1 MKNFKDW
8 ADLLSK
14 WVTIIGAIA
23 AGLFAVAQYLE
34 KAQAERVKASLEYIQ
49 QYDGGV
55 LKAAEIR
62 LEDYSNL
69 WRKELLGPMSDQ
81 EKYDF
86 LVSSIR
92 LNGLQGDLKVLLEF
106 YEKIQVCTCTKICDG
121 TVFRRF
127 LGRKA
132 YNLRGFAM
140 PYIKEKREELKD
152 PSIGRGLD
160 LLGKN
165 FKEDHYFKDKYC
177 AEEVL

>member
-1 MKNFKDW
+1 MTNFKVW

-14 WVTIIGAIA
+14 WVTIIGAIS

-34 KAQAERVKASLEYIQ
+34 KAQTERVKASLEYVQ
-49 QYDGGV
+49 QYDSGV
-55 LKAAEIR
+55 LKVAEVR

-69 WRKELLGPMSDQ
+69 WRKEILGPMSDQ

-86 LVSSIR
+86 LVSNIR
-92 LNGLQGDLKVLLEF
+92 EHGLQANLKVLLEF

-121 TVFRRF
+121 TVLRRF

-140 PYIKEKREELKD
+140 PYIKEMRTDLSD

-160 LLGKN
+160 FLGKN
-165 FKEDHYFKDKYC
+165 FKEENNFKEKYC
-177 AEEVL
+177 AEEML